1 MRKVV
6 LLACALIV
14 LRPLAVGSRGF
25 EGSRAEAP
33 AISAI
38 PSRTHGAETGSE
50 FARRTADMSR
60 DDREKAALD
69 ELRSG
74 NIPGFLKSLKPV
86 TLHLASPHV
95 EATATIW
102 VMPDYLSIGS
112 DDDFLRIPL
121 SYDAATTIAGEYGF
135 ALPTPKMV
143 DAIYAQSAFHLE
155 PQPLP
160 AGQMMCSN
168 SYYVNH
174 QTMIQRQLWGQPQ
187 DELISGHKKDLV
199 LTNRLRRTPH
209 RVAIYGWHHRDGKPI
224 QPLSTV
230 HEASYA
236 DYSHGVRL
244 VSTTVQING
253 TPRSIYDV
261 LEDPDLAPLLTD
273 EGMIAS
279 ACDLMH
285 CQR

>member
-1 MRKVV
+1 MRRV
-6 LLACALIV
+6 LLPVCALISLMPMV
-14 LRPLAVGSRGF
+14 VGSKGLKGF
-25 EGSRAEAP
+25 SPEPP
-33 AISAI
+33 AIDTI
-38 PSRTHGAETGSE
+38 PSRTHRAVTGSE
-50 FARRTADMSR
+50 FARRTTDMSR
-60 DDREKAALD
+60 DDREEAALD

-74 NIPGFLKSLKPV
+74 NIPGFLKNLKPV
-86 TLHLASPHV
+86 TLRLKSPD
-95 EATATIW
+95 ADTTAMIW

-112 DDDFLRIPL
+112 DEDFLRIPL
-121 SYDAATTIAGEYGF
+121 SYDAATTIASEYGF

-168 SYYVNH
+168 SYYMNH
-174 QTMIQRQLWGQPQ
+174 QMMIQRQLWGQPQ

-199 LTNRLRRTPH
+199 LTNRLLRNPH

-244 VSTTVQING
+244 VSTMVQVNG
-253 TPRSIYDV
+253 TPMSIYEV
-261 LEDPDLAPLLTD
+261 LEDPGLAPLLTD

-285 CQR
+285 CRK

>member
-1 MRKVV
+1 M
-6 LLACALIV
+6 
-14 LRPLAVGSRGF
+14 AVGSRGF
-25 EGSRAEAP
+25 KGFSPEAP
-33 AISAI
+33 AVNAI
-38 PSRTHGAETGSE
+38 PSRTVGAVTGSE

-60 DDREKAALD
+60 DDRERAALE

-86 TLHLASPHV
+86 TLHLTSPRA

-102 VMPDYLSIGS
+102 VMPDYLAIGS

-121 SYDAATTIAGEYGF
+121 SYDAATTIASEYGF

-143 DAIYAQSAFHLE
+143 DAIYAQSALHLE

-160 AGQMMCSN
+160 AGRMMSSN
-168 SYYVNH
+168 SYYLNH

-187 DELISGHKKDLV
+187 DELIAGHKKDLV
-199 LTNRLRRTPH
+199 LTNRLRRNPH
-209 RVAIYGWHHRDGKPI
+209 RVAIYGWHRRDGKAI

-236 DYSHGVRL
+236 DYSHGIRL

-253 TPRSIYDV
+253 TPRSICYV

-273 EGMIAS
+273 EGMIAG

-285 CQR
+285 CRK

>member
-1 MRKVV
+1 MRRV
-6 LLACALIV
+6 LLLVCALMS
-14 LRPLAVGSRGF
+14 LRPMAVGSRGF
-25 EGSRAEAP
+25 KGFSPEAP
-33 AISAI
+33 AVNAI
-38 PSRTHGAETGSE
+38 PSRTDGAVTGSE

-60 DDREKAALD
+60 DDREEAALE

-86 TLHLASPHV
+86 TLHLASPHA

-102 VMPDYLSIGS
+102 VMPDYLAIGS

-121 SYDAATTIAGEYGF
+121 SYDAATAIASEYGF

-143 DAIYAQSAFHLE
+143 DAIYAQSALHLE

-160 AGQMMCSN
+160 AGRMMSSN
-168 SYYVNH
+168 SYYLDH
-174 QTMIQRQLWGQPQ
+174 QTMIQKQLWGQPQ
-187 DELISGHKKDLV
+187 DALVAGHKKDLV
-199 LTNRLRRTPH
+199 LTNRLRRNPH
-209 RVAIYGWHHRDGKPI
+209 RVAIYGWHRRDGKPI

-230 HEASYA
+230 HQASYA
-236 DYSHGVRL
+236 DYSHGIRL

-261 LEDPDLAPLLTD
+261 LEDPELAPLLTD
-273 EGMIAS
+273 EGMIAG
-279 ACDLMH
+279 ACGLMH
-285 CQR
+285 CRK